1 MDFVGGSINSHGV
14 TPIAGWFWLGKMHHW
29 GTIHPVVGLVV
40 KHRGAVC
47 APLPTWAAP
56 ATPPRAGMAGVVR
69 AAPEKESDLVQRGY
83 SIYTVYVYTYSIY
96 IYSVYIYMI
105 NISMYA

>member
-1 MDFVGGSINSHGV
+1 MKSFLNPLLTID
-14 TPIAGWFWLGKMHHW
+14 HW

-56 ATPPRAGMAGVVR
+56 ATPPRAGMTGVVR
-69 AAPEKESDLVQRGY
+69 GTSATEKESDLVQRGY
-83 SIYTVYVYTYSIY
+83 S
-96 IYSVYIYMI
+96 VYIYIHTAYMI
-105 NISMYA
+105 NM